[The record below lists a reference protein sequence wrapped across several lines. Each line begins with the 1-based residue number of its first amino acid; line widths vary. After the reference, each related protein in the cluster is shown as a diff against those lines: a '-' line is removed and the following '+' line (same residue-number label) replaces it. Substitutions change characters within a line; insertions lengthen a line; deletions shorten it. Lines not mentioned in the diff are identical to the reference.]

1 SQTETN
7 PLRSYYVFLI
17 VFVLLAA
24 LTIAV
29 SLFFMHSAVVSFD
42 GVFARSD
49 DITRA
54 QVMLENVSRLLL
66 EVNAAG
72 NDIFET
78 RDLPRETAR
87 FRQASAQLRRAL
99 ADAPTAHFSR
109 AGFEAHFDEMLRA
122 EERIFSLFSEILD
135 PAGTTRPEQEI
146 LGEAAARMA
155 EMDRAQ
161 LHAMSVLREAANAL
175 IREHQVIQDEG
186 RRVLNERWWRE
197 LVVLTFVTVSLGS
210 GWFLWRQLQQVH
222 EHFVREQQRV
232 QEERRNRLASVGEV
246 CFSVAHGIKN
256 PVAAIASSAQ
266 LVLEYGH
273 LDDASRQR
281 IADLLT
287 STRSLSARVTQLLNF
302 SRVGPTHRERFTP
315 KDVFTWSLRELEP
328 TLVDQGIRVLREDDD
343 NAAILEGDLRIRA
356 EIWDWFAP
364 VPPLEDDYT
373 FGHGRLR
380 ARLGYRNPG
389 SFEGLVELQGVQL
402 VGLPDNAIG
411 PAPIG
416 QMGPGA
422 ILYNHAGQS
431 DFSSLG
437 VRQAYLK
444 LGDPQSFQAQ
454 LGRMDFGNAAEV
466 MPKEPSL
473 AWLKRARLKDR
484 LIGTFDFSPFAR
496 SFDGLRLDGDTGDLH
511 LTGFVAMPTQG
522 GFEPG
527 FSTTIDNY
535 LISDLSITLKQGGL
549 LEDGEAQLFWVHSDD
564 QRPVPQ
570 VDNRPLALRG
580 QVRAEGGDQ
589 IDTLGGHFIHKL
601 GENGDALVWYAHQT
615 GSWGQQRHVADAFS
629 AELGYKFKQTGWEPW
644 VRGGFSYYSGDSNP
658 LDNVHGTFIAPLP
671 TIRVYA
677 LTPFYSESNLQD
689 LFLQLMLKPGP
700 QTAAR
705 LELHNLRL
713 AQAADLWYVGAGATR

>member
-1 SQTETN
+1 MNDPTTTGPSQTETN

-109 AGFEAHFDEMLRA
+109 TGFEAHFDAMLRA
-122 EERIFSLFSEILD
+122 EEHIFSLFAELLD
-135 PAGTTRPEQEI
+135 PTGVKRPEQQI

-161 LHAMSVLREAANAL
+161 LHAMSVLRETANAL

-197 LVVLTFVTVSLGS
+197 LIVLTFVTVSLGS
-210 GWFLWRQLQQVH
+210 GWFLWRKLQQVH

-273 LDDASRQR
+273 LDDTSRQR

-315 KDVFTWSLRELEP
+315 KDVFTWSLREIEP

-343 NAAILEGDLRIRA
+343 NAAILEGDRNILIQAVQELLGNAKDVLPEGGTITLRVVTPEEDPKSVELCVVDDGPGMPDDVKKRAFELFFSRKPQGTGVGLATVRRAVELHQGSVRILDVRPHGADVRIR
-356 EIWDWFAP
+356 
-364 VPPLEDDYT
+364 
-373 FGHGRLR
+373 
-380 ARLGYRNPG
+380 
-389 SFEGLVELQGVQL
+389 
-402 VGLPDNAIG
+402 LPRVSA
-411 PAPIG
+411 
-416 QMGPGA
+416 
-422 ILYNHAGQS
+422 
-431 DFSSLG
+431 SLG
-437 VRQAYLK
+437 GGRV
-444 LGDPQSFQAQ
+444 AQ
-454 LGRMDFGNAAEV
+454 
-466 MPKEPSL
+466 
-473 AWLKRARLKDR
+473 
-484 LIGTFDFSPFAR
+484 
-496 SFDGLRLDGDTGDLH
+496 
-511 LTGFVAMPTQG
+511 
-522 GFEPG
+522 
-527 FSTTIDNY
+527 
-535 LISDLSITLKQGGL
+535 
-549 LEDGEAQLFWVHSDD
+549 
-564 QRPVPQ
+564 
-570 VDNRPLALRG
+570 
-580 QVRAEGGDQ
+580 
-589 IDTLGGHFIHKL
+589 
-601 GENGDALVWYAHQT
+601 
-615 GSWGQQRHVADAFS
+615 
-629 AELGYKFKQTGWEPW
+629 
-644 VRGGFSYYSGDSNP
+644 
-658 LDNVHGTFIAPLP
+658 
-671 TIRVYA
+671 
-677 LTPFYSESNLQD
+677 
-689 LFLQLMLKPGP
+689 
-700 QTAAR
+700 
-705 LELHNLRL
+705 
-713 AQAADLWYVGAGATR
+713 

>member
-1 SQTETN
+1 MRT
-7 PLRSYYVFLI
+7 LF
-17 VFVLLAA
+17 
-24 LTIAV
+24 V
-29 SLFFMHSAVVSFD
+29 SL
-42 GVFARSD
+42 
-49 DITRA
+49 
-54 QVMLENVSRLLL
+54 LLWAIL
-66 EVNAAG
+66 SPGAWGQAAPP
-72 NDIFET
+72 E
-78 RDLPRETAR
+78 P
-87 FRQASAQLRRAL
+87 SPSPP
-99 ADAPTAHFSR
+99 AP
-109 AGFEAHFDEMLRA
+109 EAPPQPSPSPSP
-122 EERIFSLFSEILD
+122 EE
-135 PAGTTRPEQEI
+135 
-146 LGEAAARMA
+146 
-155 EMDRAQ
+155 
-161 LHAMSVLREAANAL
+161 
-175 IREHQVIQDEG
+175 
-186 RRVLNERWWRE
+186 
-197 LVVLTFVTVSLGS
+197 
-210 GWFLWRQLQQVH
+210 
-222 EHFVREQQRV
+222 
-232 QEERRNRLASVGEV
+232 
-246 CFSVAHGIKN
+246 
-256 PVAAIASSAQ
+256 
-266 LVLEYGH
+266 
-273 LDDASRQR
+273 
-281 IADLLT
+281 
-287 STRSLSARVTQLLNF
+287 
-302 SRVGPTHRERFTP
+302 
-315 KDVFTWSLRELEP
+315 
-328 TLVDQGIRVLREDDD
+328 
-343 NAAILEGDLRIRA
+343 AILEGDLRIRA

-713 AQAADLWYVGAGATR
+713 AQAADLWYVGAGATRRTTINGYAGRPSGGNTGLANLLDLGVEHQIDANHKLSAYFGHVFGGPVIQSSFPANPNGNFFFLEYNLKLP